1 MRKTTA
7 SAMLEDRLICSF
19 RPKPPVLVERM
30 QGETMTDAA
39 MAGTFRLADV
49 FSKAVAVWSHRFVP
63 FFILTV
69 MASIP
74 NYLVSFVIQS
84 PVEGAGVAAFAAG
97 AALGLAFM
105 VTQSLA
111 NGAVIYGVVQQLRGR
126 TFSVAD
132 SIQIALRRFLPM
144 LGVAICTSVAI
155 ALGAFL
161 LVVPG
166 IILMCMFYVSIP
178 ACIAEQR
185 GVFAS
190 MSRSQFLT
198 EGHRWQVFGTVMLIA
213 VASGALEGIAGT
225 IFEQAGEIGT
235 LIVQALGAIPD
246 SFNGVLVGVFYYELR
261 VAKEGIDIDHIASV
275 FD

>member
-1 MRKTTA
+1 MR
-7 SAMLEDRLICSF
+7 
-19 RPKPPVLVERM
+19 V
-30 QGETMTDAA
+30 QGDTMTDAA

-49 FSKAVAVWSHRFVP
+49 FGKAVAVWSQRFVP
-63 FFILTV
+63 FFILTI

-74 NYLVSFVIQS
+74 NYLVSFVIQGS
-84 PVEGAGVAAFAAG
+84 VEGSGVAALATV
-97 AALGLAFM
+97 AALIPVFI

-126 TFSVAD
+126 TFSVTD
-132 SIQIALRRFLPM
+132 SIQITLRRFLPM

-155 ALGAFL
+155 ALGALL

-166 IILMCMFYVSIP
+166 IILMCILYVSIP

-198 EGHRWQVFGTVMLIA
+198 EGHRWQVFGTVMVVA
-213 VASGALEGIAGT
+213 AASGALEGIAGT

-235 LIVQALGAIPD
+235 LIVQALEAIPD
-246 SFNGVLVGVFYYELR
+246 SFNAVLVGVFYYELR
-261 VAKEGIDIDHIASV
+261 VAKEGVDIDQIARV
-275 FD
+275 FE